1 MKPTTASATPL
12 ADLEIRWSDIK
23 RRILAASPR
32 LWTQGNICR
41 KWDRG
46 GYVWRLRYYE
56 RLEDGRLVQ
65 RTIRIGRDPVLVHR
79 AEELLKACRRRQQL
93 LEEIPLLARLVRAA
107 AASARRCGSH
117 QHEARQ

>member
-1 MKPTTASATPL
+1 L

-23 RRILAASPR
+23 RRILAASPC

-107 AASARRCGSH
+107 AANAPRWGSH
-117 QHEARQ
+117 QH